1 MNCGIE
7 GGMLQS
13 RANAHNVPEPDT
25 RIASTMYSCVKG
37 LASLA
42 ASLAADQLLQVLT
55 RHSV

>member
-25 RIASTMYSCVKG
+25 RITSTMYSCVKG
-37 LASLA
+37 WT
-42 ASLAADQLLQVLT
+42 SLAADELLQVLT